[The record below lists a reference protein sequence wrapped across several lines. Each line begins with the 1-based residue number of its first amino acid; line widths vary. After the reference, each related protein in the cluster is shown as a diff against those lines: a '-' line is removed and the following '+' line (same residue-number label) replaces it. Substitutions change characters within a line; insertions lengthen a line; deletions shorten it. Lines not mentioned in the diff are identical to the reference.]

1 MSMIGRIR
9 RKYFGEIL
17 VNEGIVSKEQ
27 LEEALQIQKDSGDF
41 LGGILLELGYINE
54 SDIVRTLCLQYQ
66 LPYVRPS
73 HYDFDRKLAQ
83 KFPAEFLH
91 LHKLLPLD
99 QMGELLLLVVTE
111 IPTEETLK
119 EIQGVAQSNLA
130 IYIGSISEVEQIL
143 KEVAPIGEAGAER
156 IRVKRRGR
164 ALQNLTQ
171 EEGEE
176 IIEESDLEPERGSDR
191 KKESIISLDTS
202 WESIFDEAEGK
213 VRNDG
218 DAE

>member
-17 VNEGIVSKEQ
+17 VNEGIVTKEQ
-27 LEEALQIQKDSGDF
+27 LEEALQVQKDSGDF
-41 LGGILLELGYINE
+41 LGAILLELGYINE

-66 LPYVRPS
+66 LPYLRPS
-73 HYDFDRKLAQ
+73 LYELDRKLTQ

-119 EIQGVAQSNLA
+119 EIQGIAQSNLA
-130 IYIGSISEVEQIL
+130 IYISSISEVDRIL
-143 KEVAPIGEAGAER
+143 KEMAPVGEAGEER
-156 IRVKRRGR
+156 IRLKRRGR
-164 ALQNLTQ
+164 AQQTLQRDDG
-171 EEGEE
+171 EEPMVEGESE
-176 IIEESDLEPERGSDR
+176 TESVSARG
-191 KKESIISLDTS
+191 KESIISLDTS

-213 VRNDG
+213 VRSDG
-218 DAE
+218 D